1 MRARRN
7 PASGEPGEITT
18 NALAAL
24 KTLRTLET
32 TGVWPVIL
40 GYYPVQVTNPYL
52 ALLYREAWREGVAPI
67 GVPTEEGI
75 DELAEL
81 ARLGHR
87 VVLHMHWLN
96 RPLHWSATAA
106 DAGRDARAFLDRLD
120 RVRDA
125 GGRIAWTVH
134 NLLPHGTRFEAEER
148 RFRGEVAKRVDLVHI
163 MASATPDLVAPY
175 FELPRDRLL
184 HIAHPNYLGAYP
196 DYVSREQARA
206 DLELLADEL
215 VYLVLGSIRA
225 YKGLSDLLDAWDAL
239 PLDGVP
245 RRLVIAG
252 GPTKDEG
259 VAELVERAAL
269 HPGVL
274 VAAERIDAER
284 MQVFLRAADVAVL
297 PYVRS
302 LNSGALLLAL
312 SFDLP
317 AIVPAGAG
325 MAEVLDVRAGRT
337 FDPGDRDS
345 LVAALVAARELAT
358 PEGHAAAGEIARR
371 YDSADTSLRFARE
384 LRTRLGWGPATER

>member
-1 MRARRN
+1 MRARRS
-7 PASGEPGEITT
+7 PVSGEPGEVTT
-18 NALAAL
+18 NALAGVRAI
-24 KTLRTLET
+24 EA
-32 TGVWPVIL
+32 TGGDPVIL

-52 ALLYREAWREGVAPI
+52 ALLYREAWRSGVAPV
-67 GVPTEEGI
+67 GVPGENGI

-81 ARLGHR
+81 ARLGYR

-96 RPLHWSATAA
+96 RPLHWSASAA
-106 DAGRDARAFLDRLD
+106 DAERDGKAFLDRID
-120 RVRDA
+120 RVRAA
-125 GGRIAWTVH
+125 GGRVAWTVH

-148 RFRGEVAKRVDLVHI
+148 RFRGEVAKRVDVVHV

-184 HIAHPNYLGAYP
+184 HVPHPNYIGAYP

-206 DLELLADEL
+206 DLELLPDEL

-239 PLDGVP
+239 PQDGVP

-252 GPTKDEG
+252 GPTRDEG
-259 VAELVERAAL
+259 VTELVERAAL
-269 HPGVL
+269 DPGVL
-274 VAAERIDAER
+274 GAAERIEAER
-284 MQVFLRAADVAVL
+284 MQVYLRAADVAVL

-312 SFDLP
+312 SFGLP

-325 MAEVLDVRAGRT
+325 MGEVLDGRT
-337 FDPGDRDS
+337 SRTFEPSDRDG
-345 LVAALVAARELAT
+345 LVAALVAAREIAT
-358 PEGHAAAGEIARR
+358 PEGHAAALEIARR
-371 YDSADTSLRFARE
+371 YDSAAISLRFARE
-384 LRTRLGWGPATER
+384 LRARLGWGPGPEA